1 MNLLIHKHMQA
12 ICQLAGSFWRHV
24 HLRENI
30 IFQRVLWSI
39 EKKTTSTLPFTLE
52 MYAEPQT
59 RVELIIT
66 ELPGTILVKID
77 TDTNPNRQG
86 GLFSNIHIPH
96 TVTDKRKSEQA
107 LTRRKHRRQPSQP
120 WFQTHSG
127 CPWKTSPISSWNFP
141 IRDLFCVLTFG
152 MPLKGKLSDAFTR
165 IMKGR

>member
-1 MNLLIHKHMQA
+1 MKH
-12 ICQLAGSFWRHV
+12 
-24 HLRENI
+24 RE
-30 IFQRVLWSI
+30 
-39 EKKTTSTLPFTLE
+39 KTTSTLPFTLE

-107 LTRRKHRRQPSQP
+107 LTWRKHRRQPSLQ
-120 WFQTHSG
+120 
-127 CPWKTSPISSWNFP
+127 
-141 IRDLFCVLTFG
+141 
-152 MPLKGKLSDAFTR
+152 
-165 IMKGR
+165 